1 MNVQNDLEIYKKE
14 VNVMRV
20 TMHCGKRG
28 SLNHN
33 KHDENAKGASWDK
46 TKTKDNVSYNP
57 YGCKDTVEAEA
68 YVYEKLYSEAL
79 AKQNAKYI
87 AKRQYKRVRDMNTWK
102 EASQYRACE
111 TIWQIGNKDE
121 SVDETVFAE
130 CINEMMQWKK
140 DKYPNYTGI
149 GIDVHVDETSIHCHE
164 RGTWFYHNEDGDVVP
179 GIKGAMR
186 EMGVPLPNPN
196 EPESKTNYRK
206 AVIDAEC
213 REKWQEICK
222 AHGLEIETEPDR
234 EREVGHMGIKP
245 YKAYAKAKEDLDARE
260 TSLKAREDDLKAKQ
274 EEFDL
279 EKKQWQEKQKN
290 DAKEYLRRRK
300 KFTEEKD
307 KLDKDREAFEK
318 EKEAFDLEK
327 QTYKQTLKDKADE
340 QVRQYVQEKM
350 QEMSLSYR
358 RLEGR
363 PLPKAITEAF
373 EKMQNEFQLTV

>member
-1 MNVQNDLEIYKKE
+1 MSVQNDLEIYKKE

-28 SLNHN
+28 NLKHN
-33 KHDENAKGASWDK
+33 KHDENTKGASWDK

-68 YVYEKLYSEAL
+68 YVYKELYSEAL

-87 AKRQYKRVRDMNTWK
+87 SKRQYKRVRDMDTWK

-130 CINEMMQWKK
+130 CLNEMMEWKI
-140 DKYPNYTGI
+140 DKYPNYKAI

-164 RGTWFYHNEDGDVVP
+164 RGTWFYHNEDGDIVP

-234 EREVGHMGIKP
+234 EREVGHMGIKQ
-245 YKAYAKAKEDLDARE
+245 YKAYAKAKEDLDVRE
-260 TSLKAREDDLKAKQ
+260 EEAEVLLEANQRWSERLKASEDDLKYREDALKAQEADLRIQMENFTIMKQ
-274 EEFDL
+274 KWLDEANTALED
-279 EKKQWQEKQKN
+279 EKKQLRDQYETFCNDLQQKLSL
-290 DAKEYLRRRK
+290 EHRR
-300 KFTEEKD
+300 
-307 KLDKDREAFEK
+307 
-318 EKEAFDLEK
+318 
-327 QTYKQTLKDKADE
+327 
-340 QVRQYVQEKM
+340 
-350 QEMSLSYR
+350 SS
-358 RLEGR
+358 GR
-363 PLPKAITEAF
+363 PLPQGVKDMIEQSKDDF
-373 EKMQNEFQLTV
+373 MNDISL